1 MGSVMTRRTSQHIRN
16 ATPAKNNAAVSGQ
29 RNLRPMAGKRA
40 RGVAVS
46 SPRTFLPPES
56 WYEPTGEVGGSFEVI
71 VQKPGEGYRHIVS
84 PADVVER
91 LAKLPSWMLEGLN
104 VVQLSQMTRK
114 KRAFPCYGMQWGST
128 IYLYPVEIDLVETF
142 PHPPKPAQR
151 IEAKQYGARWRQTDG
166 LWRLVW
172 SEEAIRDFYLN
183 NILIHELGHLIDA
196 RNTSYV
202 DRERYAEWFAL
213 EYGYK
218 ASRREQLAKKLAAK
232 IAGKT

>member
-1 MGSVMTRRTSQHIRN
+1 
-16 ATPAKNNAAVSGQ
+16 
-29 RNLRPMAGKRA
+29 MAGKRA

-232 IAGKT
+232 IVGRNS